1 MAYKWGGRHISSCI
15 CPECGMHSGQHASDC
30 GALNAIDSVGLTRA
44 IANAKDADVTV
55 ALMRQTANA
64 MSVANSVDW
73 ICWMVALG
81 LKATR

>member
-1 MAYKWGGRHISSCI
+1 VANTHRI
-15 CPECGMHSGQHASDC
+15 A